1 MCALR
6 TEMSKKQLWACPFHI
21 CLSNCPPCLFVTCL
35 DFLLTV
41 GPRVW
46 KLMFFCSPAQRKC
59 RHWYIK
65 LIYFCYLPRL
75 VECSPQI
82 IYDIGT
88 KILYFQ
94 CFVTTDMFLFCK
106 PIIFSGNC
114 RICRDLAFGS
124 VKTRFKAILKNWIF
138 RPRSTF
144 SWTFAPGGR
153 LRYEAYNVFTFLIY
167 IYITFTFTLL
177 FFMGFFTTRNLA
189 QYPHRSALQA
199 PYFACAEIWWIA
211 MFLAYQRASRPYKRL
226 VFDDFTFFKLYIFF
240 KMTILIPSP
249 PRSYRHLAGVRY
261 NISFVTE
268 LSRPPGAKVK

>member
-1 MCALR
+1 M
-6 TEMSKKQLWACPFHI
+6 PVPYF
-21 CLSNCPPCLFVTCL
+21 LSNCPPCFFVRCPGLF
-35 DFLLTV
+35 LTF

-46 KLMFFCSPAQRKC
+46 RLMFFCSPAQRKC

-106 PIIFSGNC
+106 PIFFSGNC

-144 SWTFAPGGR
+144 SWTFAPRGR

-167 IYITFTFTLL
+167 IYITFTLHLHLHFKPCFFVIWPVVIHILDFFIVALPFDFFFWHLPCGVDVL
-177 FFMGFFTTRNLA
+177 F
-189 QYPHRSALQA
+189 
-199 PYFACAEIWWIA
+199 
-211 MFLAYQRASRPYKRL
+211 
-226 VFDDFTFFKLYIFF
+226 LYHCP
-240 KMTILIPSP
+240 KQT
-249 PRSYRHLAGVRY
+249 
-261 NISFVTE
+261 SF
-268 LSRPPGAKVK
+268 

>member
-1 MCALR
+1 MVSYR
-6 TEMSKKQLWACPFHI
+6 TTAISPKRYREGKKRTRGLPR
-21 CLSNCPPCLFVTCL
+21 PCFFSTLPSMFFCSLPGTF
-35 DFLLTV
+35 FLTF

-46 KLMFFCSPAQRKC
+46 RLMFFCSPAQRKC

-88 KILYFQ
+88 IILYFQ

-106 PIIFSGNC
+106 PIVFSGNC

-124 VKTRFKAILKNWIF
+124 VKTRFKAILKNWIV

-153 LRYEAYNVFTFLIY
+153 LSYEAYNVFTCLIY
-167 IYITFTFTLL
+167 IYITFTFHLHVHL
-177 FFMGFFTTRNLA
+177 HFNLHVHLRFHLHLHLIYILCSIRN
-189 QYPHRSALQA
+189 
-199 PYFACAEIWWIA
+199 
-211 MFLAYQRASRPYKRL
+211 
-226 VFDDFTFFKLYIFF
+226 
-240 KMTILIPSP
+240 
-249 PRSYRHLAGVRY
+249 
-261 NISFVTE
+261 E
-268 LSRPPGAKVK
+268 LN